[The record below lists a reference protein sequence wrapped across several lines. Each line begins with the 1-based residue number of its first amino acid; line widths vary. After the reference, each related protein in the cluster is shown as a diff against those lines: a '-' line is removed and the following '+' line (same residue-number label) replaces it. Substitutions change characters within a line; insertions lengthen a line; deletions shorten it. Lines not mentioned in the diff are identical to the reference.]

1 MTKNEYT
8 LKLAEIIL
16 TDWRNQLLANEST
29 KGKMNLPGDT
39 VDISWRAMQK
49 AEEITNNFFRE

>member
-16 TDWRNQLLANEST
+16 KDWRQALLASEEHRTRAS
-29 KGKMNLPGDT
+29 LPGDT
-39 VDISWRAMQK
+39 VDISFRALQK
-49 AEEITNNFFRE
+49 AEELAEKFFK